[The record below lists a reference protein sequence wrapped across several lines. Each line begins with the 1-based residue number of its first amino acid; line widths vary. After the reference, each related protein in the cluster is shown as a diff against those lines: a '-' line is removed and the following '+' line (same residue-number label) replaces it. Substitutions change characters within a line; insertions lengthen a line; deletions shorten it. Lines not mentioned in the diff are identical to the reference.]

1 MSSHESHRIAKAFLT
16 APNEGVVELS
26 HDWKA
31 QRLPRISF
39 GGERD
44 GFLKVEPIPASDFAF
59 ESRYYVDKNNFGV
72 FVFDPI
78 EHPIFEYEELSI
90 YLAGS
95 FNGWQDAVGKA
106 KWRMSRTQFEGR
118 EVYSLKLPLEL
129 LNNEG
134 AIHFKFVTDQH
145 YWIPADSEAPNFVSD
160 DEGNGNYR
168 FNLRRSGRHRLRFR
182 LSRPLDLS
190 ENHSLV
196 YHGRLHSHEADL
208 DPGPFFFDLKSDKPL
223 GAIVDGARTTF
234 RLFAPR
240 AKWVKVGV
248 FQKGESKEKLE
259 WTLMERSND
268 YVWEAVF
275 PRNLTGARYWYRLDG
290 PSGPSGNFDPD
301 FKILDPYAKATLSRE
316 GPGIVVDEKAY
327 SPVCNFQPAA
337 WQDLILME
345 AHARD
350 LVAGIPEIGKNGVPL
365 GFSDLN
371 RSVQEE
377 KFYPATM
384 GINALE
390 LQPVQENDSQ
400 SYAEYHWG
408 YMTTNFFSPA
418 SSYASDPESASQIEE
433 FRDLVSSIHSRGM
446 AVILDVVYNH
456 LGEPAHLMYIDKLYY
471 FHLEGEGV
479 LTNWSGCGN
488 DMRCDAPMSRRLIV
502 ESLKHLV
509 AFYGVD
515 GFRFDLADLVGKAA
529 LQEVERELKS
539 IKPDVILIAEPWS
552 FRGHIGRD
560 LRDTGFAS
568 WNDGYRESIKSYV
581 RGGSSSETLSYFLM
595 GSPGDY
601 ASWPA
606 QTVNYTESHDD
617 RTWIDVITEH
627 AENNGSHPSVND
639 QRRTRMMAAI
649 MMMSIGIPMIHAGQD
664 FLFSKNGVNN
674 TYQRGDLNALDY
686 DRRIEYALTS
696 DYFKDWIS
704 FRKSDLGELVR
715 HYSRAN
721 RGFFDFIET
730 EGRNALA
737 AVFNADRSK
746 GKTRLLF
753 AVNPELEPLR
763 IPLGNWEADWIQLA
777 DHDRFW
783 GFEEKSLNNNLRS
796 ELTLPPLGTG
806 LWVWR
811 G

>member
-16 APNEGVVELS
+16 SPNEGVVELS

-31 QRLPRISF
+31 QRLPLISLS
-39 GGERD
+39 GERD
-44 GFLKVEPIPASDFAF
+44 GLSKLEPIPACDFAF
-59 ESRYYVDKNNFGV
+59 ESRYYIDENSFGV

-78 EHPIFEYEELSI
+78 KHPIFEYEELSI

-106 KWRMSRTQFEGR
+106 KWRMSRTQLEGR
-118 EVYSLKLPLEL
+118 EVYSLKLPLEML
-129 LNNEG
+129 TIEE
-134 AIHFKFVTDQH
+134 AILFKFVTDQH
-145 YWIPADSEAPNFVSD
+145 YWIPVDPDAPNFVSD

-168 FNLRRSGRHRLRFR
+168 FSLKRSGRHRLCFK

-196 YHGRLHSHEADL
+196 YHGKLHSHEANL
-208 DPGPFFFDLKSDKPL
+208 DPGPFFFGLKSDKPL
-223 GAIVDGARTTF
+223 GAIVEEDCTTF

-248 FQKGESKEKLE
+248 FQKGESKDELD
-259 WTLMERSND
+259 WSLMGRSDD

-275 PRNLTGARYWYRLDG
+275 PQNLAGARYWYRLDG
-290 PSGPSGNFDPD
+290 PSGSTGNFDPD
-301 FKILDPYAKATLSRE
+301 FKILDPYAKATVSCD
-316 GPGIVVDEKAY
+316 GPGIVVDEKMY
-327 SPVCNFQPAA
+327 SPVRNFQPVA
-337 WQDLILME
+337 WQDLVVME
-345 AHARD
+345 AHTRD
-350 LVAGIPEIGKNGVPL
+350 LVAGIPESGRNGVPL
-365 GFSDLN
+365 GFPDLS
-371 RSVQEE
+371 RFVQEE
-377 KFYPATM
+377 KFYPATL

-400 SYAEYHWG
+400 SYLEYHWG

-418 SSYASDPESASQIEE
+418 SSYASDPESTSQIEE
-433 FRDLVSSIHSRGM
+433 LRDLVSSIHGRGM

-456 LGEPAHLMYIDKLYY
+456 VGEPAHLMYIDKLYY
-471 FHLEGEGV
+471 FHLEGDGV

-515 GFRFDLADLVGKAA
+515 GFRFDLADLVGRAV

-568 WNDGYRESIKSYV
+568 WNDGYRESVKSYV
-581 RGGSSSETLSYFLM
+581 RGGSSSEALCYFLM

-617 RTWIDVITEH
+617 RTWIDAITEYPD
-627 AENNGSHPSVND
+627 NNGSHPSVSD
-639 QRRTRMMAAI
+639 QRRTRMMGAI

-686 DRRIEYALTS
+686 ERRIEYALTS

-704 FRKSDLGELVR
+704 FRKSELGELVR
-715 HYSRAN
+715 HYSRASE
-721 RGFFDFIET
+721 GFFQFIKT

-746 GKTRLLF
+746 GNARLLF
-753 AVNPELEPLR
+753 AVNPEREPLR
-763 IPLGNWEADWIQLA
+763 ILLGNWEADWIQLA

-783 GFEEKSLNNNLRS
+783 GFEEKSLNNNLRF

-806 LWVWR
+806 LWVSCS
-811 G
+811 